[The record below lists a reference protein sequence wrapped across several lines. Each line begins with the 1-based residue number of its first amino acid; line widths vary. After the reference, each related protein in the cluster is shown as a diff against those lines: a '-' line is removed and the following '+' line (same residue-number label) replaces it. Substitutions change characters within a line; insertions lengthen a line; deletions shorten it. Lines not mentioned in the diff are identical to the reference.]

1 MPVRYDIAAQ
11 VPQVSGGGFDPLNA
25 FAQMQ
30 AMDYRQQQNALAQMQ
45 MAEYQR
51 KAQAQQAL
59 QNLLAQPGFD
69 IAAPGAYQQIARAGD
84 IDAARQL
91 FETGAR
97 VRMQQPYYSAMT
109 QEHLAGAGKQR
120 SEAKKSSLEAD
131 SALLAN
137 VGELAARVGPGGEGY
152 NELQDFVLT
161 HAEIPSSVKALVKG
175 GYDPE
180 KVSGLYMTAQSAQAA
195 LAKEIER
202 KRAQVITPP
211 TADMPGMITTPR
223 GVSKLPEIP
232 FGQQTAMSP
241 EPAAPTVR
249 GPNAPIGRA
258 PAGGDFQLPPQ
269 VMAAQ
274 KEMAIEEQI
283 RRAAPL
289 GREREAIGKY
299 RFSKTLTGIG
309 SDYIELA
316 KNYGITVPGENVGE
330 RLSSLGNKTFLG
342 EFFGKLKASE
352 RQAIVDNLKSRITTA
367 IPQFAAA
374 AGLQGK
380 NFDSNEESKRLL
392 GALSDPDNIANVSSA
407 FRNLNSLNEQFG
419 SGEALYNAP
428 KEEAKIISAR
438 RGQAGGEEMVTIDIP
453 GKGPHKFPASVADKV
468 RAAIAARGGR

>member
-1 MPVRYDIAAQ
+1 MPVRYDIAAGLAQ
-11 VPQVSGGGFDPLNA
+11 PQQSYSPMNML
-25 FAQMQ
+25 AQMQ
-30 AMDYRQQQNALAQMQ
+30 AMDYREQQNALAQAQ
-45 MAEYQR
+45 LAEYQR

-59 QNLLAQPGFD
+59 QSLLSRPGFD
-69 IAAPGAYQQIARAGD
+69 IAAPGAYQEIARAGD

-97 VRMQQPYYSAMT
+97 VRMQQPYYGAMT
-109 QEHLAGAGKQR
+109 QEHMAGAERQR

-131 SALLAN
+131 SALLGQ
-137 VGELAARVGPGGEGY
+137 VGELAARVQQGGEGY
-152 NELQDFVLT
+152 NELQDFVTT
-161 HAEIPSSVKALVKG
+161 HPDLPPSIKALVKG
-175 GYDPE
+175 GYDP
-180 KVSGLYMTAQSAQAA
+180 KRVSGLYTTAQSAQAM
-195 LAKEIER
+195 LAEEI
-202 KRAQVITPP
+202 KRRNAQVLTPP
-211 TADMPGMITTPR
+211 TADMPGMITTTQ
-223 GVSKLPEIP
+223 GVMKLPELP
-232 FGQQTAMSP
+232 YGRQTAESP
-241 EPAAPTVR
+241 EPAAPIVR

-274 KEMAIEEQI
+274 KEMAIEEEL
-283 RRAAPL
+283 RRTAPI
-289 GREREAIGKY
+289 GREREAVGKY

-330 RLSSLGNKTFLG
+330 RLASLGNKTFLG
-342 EFFGKLKASE
+342 EFFGKLNASE